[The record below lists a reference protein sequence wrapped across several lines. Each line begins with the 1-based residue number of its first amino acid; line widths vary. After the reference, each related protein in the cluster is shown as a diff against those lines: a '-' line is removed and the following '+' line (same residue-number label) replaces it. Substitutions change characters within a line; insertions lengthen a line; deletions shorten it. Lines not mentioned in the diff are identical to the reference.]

1 MDLLCMQ
8 KTLDV
13 TADPAPAQ
21 DDDAA
26 QIGQRLRALR
36 NDRNLT
42 ILELAA
48 KAGLSAGIISQIER
62 GNSNPSI
69 STLQKLRGALGVT
82 LWAFLEREPGA
93 TEGEPAFVRRRHNRP
108 RFVVGPGLLTKEL
121 LSPKDNNQL
130 RFMIL
135 NLPPGATSD
144 DVLTGPGDK
153 AGYVLSGRVEL
164 TVGNA
169 VTEIGEGD
177 SFQFESSIPH
187 QLVNRSGEE
196 TKLIWIIRIREAH
209 L

>member
-1 MDLLCMQ
+1 MPKPFEDA
-8 KTLDV
+8 T
-13 TADPAPAQ
+13 PAPS
-21 DDDAA
+21 DDDAV

-36 NDRNLT
+36 NERNLT

-69 STLQKLRGALGVT
+69 STLQKLRGALGVN
-82 LWAFLEREPGA
+82 LWAFLEREA
-93 TEGEPAFVRRRHNRP
+93 TSEGEPAFVRRREDRP

-135 NLPPGATSD
+135 TLPPGATSD

-169 VTEIGEGD
+169 AAEIREGD

-187 QLVNRSGEE
+187 HLVNRSGEE
-196 TKLIWIIRIREAH
+196 AKLVWIIRIRESH

>member
-1 MDLLCMQ
+1 MDFPCMP
-8 KTLDV
+8 KPFDAAT
-13 TADPAPAQ
+13 DPAPF
-21 DDDAA
+21 DDDAV

-36 NDRNLT
+36 NERNLT

-69 STLQKLRGALGVT
+69 STLHKLRGALGVN
-82 LWAFLEREPGA
+82 LWAFLEREA
-93 TEGEPAFVRRRHNRP
+93 RSEGEPAFVRRREDRP

-135 NLPPGATSD
+135 TLPPGATSD

-164 TVGNA
+164 TVGNVA
-169 VTEIGEGD
+169 AEIREGD

-187 QLVNRSGEE
+187 HLVNRSSEE
-196 TKLIWIIRIREAH
+196 AKLVWIIRIRESH

>member
-1 MDLLCMQ
+1 MPKPLSVA
-8 KTLDV
+8 T
-13 TADPAPAQ
+13 DPAPS

-36 NDRNLT
+36 TDRKLT
-42 ILELAA
+42 ILELAT

-69 STLQKLRGALGVT
+69 STLQKLRSALGVN
-82 LWAFLEREPGA
+82 LWAFLEREPE
-93 TEGEPAFVRRRHNRP
+93 TNDEPTFVRRRENRP

-135 NLPPGATSD
+135 TLPPGATSD

-164 TVGNA
+164 AVGNA
-169 VTEIGEGD
+169 VAEIREGD

-187 QLVNRSGEE
+187 HLVNRSSEE
-196 TKLIWIIRIREAH
+196 AKLVWIIRIREAH